1 MGGRMNKKIIASLLT
16 LGLVL
21 GPVSVTV
28 QSSYAT
34 EVSTEKSDTE
44 KALNM
49 IDRIKGYEK
58 YYDQFKEKTD
68 YRLANSTKRAEL
80 DKAIKEASD
89 YAKNTTVDLGVLRN
103 HISNV
108 ELALNAV
115 ALDSSENQKNLK
127 INILASRKLLAKNE
141 SKKDSYYKSLEEKI
155 NNAIDILKIDKIGSS
170 DYEKLYNANNE
181 LINSFKNAKEK
192 FEDTNTYSVTEEELS
207 KLDAELNKESK
218 SSDDFKKLLED
229 RNKLIETYESFKATD
244 AYIKAGDK
252 QKAYEQAFKDL
263 KGITDLTES
272 SDNYKNILEKLRKLA
287 QAKYDIDGQDLNL
300 NTIKVAPNVDDNNKE
315 IEKEIKNLRAYIND
329 KANINKILFN
339 EKFKDEDL
347 KKSYNEAYT
356 KALNVVLG
364 KEKLNNLKDYQDL
377 SAKLKKL
384 SDDIKAKKISEEPA
398 KPLVTTK
405 LDKLKDDIKKA
416 EEFTKTKDF
425 KSASE
430 DYKKK
435 LKEVIADA
443 EKLVEKS
450 SVTDDE
456 ASKASEAIKAALA
469 NFTKFADKSK
479 AKEGLEKLLKIT
491 EKVEIDKI
499 YGKDQKELRDAYVN
513 ARENAEKSVKD
524 FENKSLDDMQK
535 SYDKFLESVNKL
547 YEFLVTRLKN
557 KVAEE
562 KKFRET
568 DTYKE
573 ALKDSKKEEAI
584 KNHKHQIEE
593 AEKILNETAPEA
605 NKLDEIYKKLVEA
618 RANIDKNMT
627 DQVRKL
633 IDAIAESQ
641 AFMKTDAYKK
651 ATSSS
656 NKNLQEAA
664 GIYKGLIEKA
674 ESFKKDG
681 KLNTVEAEDLLDLI
695 NHTRDFIE
703 GKISEKKYLNNKN
716 YYILKSIKNHKNYK
730 DINQASRGRLEYAMK
745 LYELKDDDDNVFR
758 AIDEAMNDE
767 DIQAFLNK
775 MKDQNN
781 PNKTRNDLLIKL
793 RTIVD
798 KDEDFRKGEK
808 YDKAPKKLKEDYDNA
823 LAEAKKIIGK
833 ENPTEKEVKDVYDK
847 LKEAID
853 RIELRSI
860 IDRRLVLLAEKFK
873 KNQLKIGNPED
884 RKAIAAK
891 INALQENPYT
901 TIEDVDTVEKE
912 LDKLINTSVATT
924 TVPSKPAVPQT
935 VTPQSQTTFRPLS
948 TITNPG
954 SIVKTGIRGMA
965 KVGGILVVALVIFK
979 LTSKKG
985 DKK

>member
-1 MGGRMNKKIIASLLT
+1 MT

-21 GPVSVTV
+21 GPVSATV

-34 EVSTEKSDTE
+34 EVSTEKSDIE
-44 KALNM
+44 KALKM

-89 YAKNTTVDLGVLRN
+89 YAKNTTVDLDILRN

-108 ELALNAV
+108 ELGFNACV
-115 ALDSSENQKNLK
+115 SNSSENQKNLK
-127 INILASRKLLAKNE
+127 IYILASRKLLAKNE
-141 SKKDSYYKSLEEKI
+141 SKKDPSDYKSLEEKI

-170 DYEKLYNANNE
+170 DYDKLLKANKELVDSFEK
-181 LINSFKNAKEK
+181 AKEK
-192 FEDTNTYSVTEEELS
+192 FADTNTYSDIKEEELS
-207 KLDAELNKESK
+207 KLDEELNKESK

-229 RNKLIETYESFKATD
+229 RKKLIKTNESFKVTD
-244 AYIKAGDK
+244 TYIKAGEDK
-252 QKAYEQAFKDL
+252 KKAYEQAFEDL

-425 KSASE
+425 ESASE

-435 LKEVIADA
+435 LNEEI
-443 EKLVEKS
+443 EKAKKLTEKS

-491 EKVEIDKI
+491 DKVKIDQI

-605 NKLDEIYKKLVEA
+605 SKLDEIYKKLVEA

-656 NKNLQEAA
+656 NKNLKEAA
-664 GIYKGLIEKA
+664 GIYKSLIEKA
-674 ESFKKDG
+674 ESFKKDD

-703 GKISEKKYLNNKN
+703 GKISEKQYLNNKN

-730 DINQASRGRLEYAMK
+730 DINQASRRRLEWAMT
-745 LYELKDDDDNVFR
+745 LYEDKFDDDMIFR
-758 AIDEAMNDE
+758 GIDEAMNDE

-775 MKDQNN
+775 MKNENN

-808 YDKAPKKLKEDYDNA
+808 YEKAPKKLKEDYDNA

-965 KVGGILVVALVIFK
+965 KVVGILVVALVIFK

>member
-1 MGGRMNKKIIASLLT
+1 MT

-21 GPVSVTV
+21 GPVSATV

-44 KALNM
+44 KAYDM
-49 IDRIKGYEK
+49 IYLIKAYVEDFEITKKSDIFRLASTEK
-58 YYDQFKEKTD
+58 QEALSKVMKEAGEYSNLDKVRLSELEGHIKAIEASNKDLVDDANANLAGFKVSIINLENLLKNHEGQKDSEEYKKLVEALKSSKAQLKTENLAKLKGDDLVTASKTLADNFKAYKEKVSDSEEYKVSAEDIAKLDEEIKKEEISTD
-68 YRLANSTKRAEL
+68 KNTEVLNS
-80 DKAIKEASD
+80 DKEILVKGHKDFVDSSSFKSADDSKKKAYNDAKEA
-89 YAKNTTVDLGVLRN
+89 LG
-103 HISNV
+103 
-108 ELALNAV
+108 
-115 ALDSSENQKNLK
+115 K
-127 INILASRKLLAKNE
+127 LAS
-141 SKKDSYYKSLEEKI
+141 
-155 NNAIDILKIDKIGSS
+155 
-170 DYEKLYNANNE
+170 NANYND
-181 LINSFKNAKEK
+181 I
-192 FEDTNTYSVTEEELS
+192 Y
-207 KLDAELNKESK
+207 
-218 SSDDFKKLLED
+218 
-229 RNKLIETYESFKATD
+229 KAVRD
-244 AYIKAGDK
+244 
-252 QKAYEQAFKDL
+252 
-263 KGITDLTES
+263 
-272 SDNYKNILEKLRKLA
+272 LA
-287 QAKYDIDGQDLNL
+287 QARYNIEGKDLGL
-300 NTIKVAPNVDDNNKE
+300 KIIKV
-315 IEKEIKNLRAYIND
+315 
-329 KANINKILFN
+329 
-339 EKFKDEDL
+339 
-347 KKSYNEAYT
+347 
-356 KALNVVLG
+356 G
-364 KEKLNNLKDYQDL
+364 L
-377 SAKLKKL
+377 SPEE
-384 SDDIKAKKISEEPA
+384 IKAKTLEVIKKLKLHYENRDKLLQNFKDDNLKKDYITKSSLGLTYVYNYAKGIERDLKVYQELNDKLDELKAKIEKA
-398 KPLVTTK
+398 KSGEVNIEKTK

-416 EEFTKTKDF
+416 EEFKKTKDF
-425 KSASE
+425 ESASE

-435 LKEVIADA
+435 LNEEI
-443 EKLVEKS
+443 EKAKKLTEKS

-456 ASKASEAIKAALA
+456 AIKASEAIKAALA

-491 EKVEIDKI
+491 DKVKIDQI

-823 LAEAKKIIGK
+823 LAEAKKIIGT

-965 KVGGILVVALVIFK
+965 KVVGILVVALVIFK